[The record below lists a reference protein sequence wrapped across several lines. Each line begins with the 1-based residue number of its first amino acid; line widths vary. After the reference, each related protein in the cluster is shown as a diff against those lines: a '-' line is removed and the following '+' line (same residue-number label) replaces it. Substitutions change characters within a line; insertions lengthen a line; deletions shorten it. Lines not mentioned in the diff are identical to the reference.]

1 VNVGLMSLG
10 DQVTDPVTGTR
21 QSAAERH
28 RAIVDA
34 AALADEVGFGGV
46 YVGEHHGLEYTT
58 SAPPVVLAAIGERT
72 RRLTL
77 STAVTL
83 AANLDPVRVAEDYAT
98 VDALSGGRCEI
109 VVGRGNFFVSTYT
122 LFGRRIEDSHDL
134 FAENVELLVQL
145 CSGKTVTWPGSAHR
159 APITDFA
166 VQPPPVGPMPIWIG
180 GGASPDSLELAARLG
195 LDLMLPS
202 AFGNP
207 AQFVPIVETYRER
220 YAAHGHSRTPRI
232 GACWHVNVAETSQ
245 AARTR
250 WEPRY
255 RAYFELMKEVIPRV
269 NPDPPAFLDKP
280 FDFELLTTKGPA
292 LVGSPAEVAD
302 RLATSAAML
311 HADTNLIYLDMGG
324 QPRDEFLDMVELI
337 GDEVLPQLSRA

>member
-1 VNVGLMSLG
+1 MNVGLMSLG

-21 QSAAERH
+21 QTAAERH
-28 RAIVDA
+28 RAIVEA
-34 AALADEVGFGGV
+34 AAVADEVGFSGV

-109 VVGRGNFFVSTYT
+109 VVGRGNFFVSTYD
-122 LFGRRIEDSHDL
+122 LFGRDIEDSHEL
-134 FAENVELLVQL
+134 FQESVELLVQL
-145 CSGKTVTWPGSAHR
+145 CSGKSVTWPGSEFR
-159 APITDFA
+159 APIVDFT

-180 GGASPDSLELAARLG
+180 GGASPSSLELAARLG

-207 AQFVPIVETYRER
+207 AQFGPIVEQYRER
-220 YAAHGHSRTPRI
+220 YAAYGHSRTPRI

-255 RAYFELMKEVIPRV
+255 RAYFELMAEIIPRV
-269 NPDPPAFLDKP
+269 NPDPPPFIKKP
-280 FDFELLTTKGPA
+280 FNFELLTTKGPA
-292 LVGSPAEVAD
+292 LVGSPAEVTE
-302 RLATSAAML
+302 RLAVSAEML
-311 HADTNLIYLDMGG
+311 SADTNLLYLDMGG
-324 QPRDEFLDMVELI
+324 QPRAEFLEMVELI
-337 GDEVLPQLSRA
+337 GEQVLPCLP